1 VAIERIRPEDKSR
14 VWRPNR
20 RVILDLDDVD
30 AILIPLKKLHGDV
43 RVWNDDFAGTID
55 SADELK
61 TLVDNRVSKTLT
73 RLVLSGG
80 NPANRITVRLE
91 RPASVEISD
100 ADDLALRSA
109 LSDVRVV
116 IGTRTTI
123 GPRHL
128 ALYLMIAFLVIS
140 VWADPA
146 DGANFAGGFL
156 SNIGHGLRQMYSGFS
171 SSSVTLNMIGVA
183 GICYVALIGY
193 DRLTR
198 RESKRLP
205 PPCEIRLSRKADSFW
220 QRKREDFIVNIVSGV
235 LVGAVF
241 LLASLLSR

>member
-1 VAIERIRPEDKSR
+1 M
-14 VWRPNR
+14 
-20 RVILDLDDVD
+20 ILDLDDVD
-30 AILIPLKKLHGDV
+30 AILVPLKKLHGDV
-43 RVWNDDFAGTID
+43 HIWNDDFAGTIG

-61 TLVDNRVSKTLT
+61 TLADNRVSKTLT

-80 NPANRITVRLE
+80 IAANRITVRLE

-100 ADDLALRSA
+100 TDDLALRSA
-109 LSDVRVV
+109 LSDVQDV

-123 GPRHL
+123 GPKHL
-128 ALYLMIAFLVIS
+128 ALYLVIAFLVIS
-140 VWADPA
+140 VWADPV
-146 DGANFAGGFL
+146 DSANLAGGFL
-156 SNIGHGLRQMYSGFS
+156 SNVGHGLRQMHSGFGS
-171 SSSVTLNMIGVA
+171 SSIALNMIGIA
-183 GICYVALIGY
+183 GICYGALIGY

-235 LVGAVF
+235 FVSALF
-241 LLASLLSR
+241 LLANLLSH